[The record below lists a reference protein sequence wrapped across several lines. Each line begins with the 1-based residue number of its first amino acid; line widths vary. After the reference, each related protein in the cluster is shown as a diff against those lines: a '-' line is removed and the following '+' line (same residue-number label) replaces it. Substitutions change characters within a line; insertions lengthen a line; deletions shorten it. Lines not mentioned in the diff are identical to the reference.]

1 MSEYLT
7 VIAEVKAKPG
17 LEEEVRAG
25 LLALIAPTHLEAGCV
40 SYDVHESVE
49 EKGLFF
55 FYENW
60 IGENAL
66 QQHLASGHIQGMMA
80 KAGQIL
86 ARPVSIKLCR
96 RLNQPKAVLAGK

>member
-7 VIAEVKAKPG
+7 VIAEVQAKPG
-17 LEEEVRAG
+17 HEEAVRDG
-25 LLALIAPTHLEAGCV
+25 RLALVKPTHAEAGCM
-40 SYDVHESVE
+40 SYDLHESID

-60 IGENAL
+60 TGEQAL
-66 QQHLASGHIQGMMA
+66 QQHLATPHIQAMMA
-80 KAGQIL
+80 QSEQLL

-96 RLNQPKAVLAGK
+96 RLNQPKNVLLGK